1 MREQKRPG
9 AQLPSNCARSATPS
23 TTAAGCTG
31 DGKPASEDC
40 SSDCGGK
47 AASGRPLRPP
57 AWSSGFGVA
66 CFAAA
71 FFAASLPAASAAA
84 LDMAAA
90 AADQGSSSTAAVVA
104 GLVAAVAVI
113 SAALFGCLSGGATKE
128 AKIQELEAT
137 IKSLESGGATKE
149 AKIQELEATI
159 KSLERDNGTLRAALA
174 AKSQG
179 DVVLQL
185 LEEVAAY

>member
-1 MREQKRPG
+1 MVSSTLKSCNGPKRPG
-9 AQLPSNCARSATPS
+9 AQLPSNCARSAIPS

-57 AWSSGFGVA
+57 AWSRGLGVA

-84 LDMAAA
+84 LDVATA

-104 GLVAAVAVI
+104 GVVAAVAVI

-128 AKIQELEAT
+128 AKIQELEA
-137 IKSLESGGATKE
+137 K
-149 AKIQELEATI
+149 I

-185 LEEVAAY
+185 LEEVAAYRVP